1 MGVNIEELTPSSR
14 RPTPLLA
21 VLAAVAIVSTA
32 CGTRVS
38 HRRIVA
44 GARGNVIVHE
54 AAGSA
59 GAETESGAAAGGAAS
74 SGTLAGEAAAGG
86 AAGAG
91 TGGETRAGSQ
101 PAATGDAGGE
111 SSSAAAGQATGTPV
125 VLGNV
130 GDYDGIPGSVLGT
143 APSVLQVW
151 AKWVNAHGGLNGH
164 PVQVISGNAGG
175 DPAKNL
181 SIVRTMVEQ
190 NHVVAFIANQVP
202 LSVKGSLDYLE
213 QKQIPVIGGDEV
225 THIWQESPILF
236 PQGTDINDLVI
247 SAIKIAVRQGAPKI
261 GLIYCAEAA
270 FVCQNV
276 HHILVDEGGIQ
287 KAGGTLAY
295 DAQASLAQPDFTN
308 ECLQAKTRG
317 VQTLFLAMDPNSI
330 NRISHSCAAQ
340 GFHPH
345 YSTASLGV
353 GTNLAGNTDLVGL
366 SAPQA
371 TFPWMLSSGP
381 ASEYQEALKTY
392 APSLASTPTNS
403 EVWVAGVLVQRAAK
417 SLGAKPTSADFL
429 KGLWAIKNDNL
440 GGLGPPLTFTQGKP
454 APDFKCYFVVQM
466 DKAAHWTAPQGMNT
480 SC

>member
-1 MGVNIEELTPSSR
+1 MAL
-14 RPTPLLA
+14 
-21 VLAAVAIVSTA
+21 VSAA

-38 HRRIVA
+38 HSRIVA
-44 GARGNVIVHE
+44 GARGSVIVPE
-54 AAGSA
+54 AAGSTGGSDA
-59 GAETESGAAAGGAAS
+59 GGVADGEAAAAGTPG
-74 SGTLAGEAAAGG
+74 GEAAAG
-86 AAGAG
+86 ASATGAG
-91 TGGETRAGSQ
+91 TVGGTGSQ
-101 PAATGDAGGE
+101 PAATADAGGDA
-111 SSSAAAGQATGTPV
+111 SGTAAGQARGTPV

-225 THIWQESPILF
+225 THIWQESPMLF

-247 SAIKIAVRQGAPKI
+247 SAIKIAVRQAAPKI

-276 HHILVDEGGIQ
+276 HHILVDERGIQ
-287 KAGGTLAY
+287 KAGGTLVY

-308 ECLQAKTRG
+308 ECLQANTRG

-353 GTNLAGNTDLVGL
+353 GTILAGNTDLVGL

-392 APSLASTPTNS
+392 APNLASTPTNS
-403 EVWVAGVLVQRAAK
+403 EVWVAGVLAQRAAK
-417 SLGAKPTSADFL
+417 FLGAKPTSADFL
-429 KGLWAIKNDNL
+429 KGLWDIKNDNL
-440 GGLGPPLTFTQGKP
+440 GGLAPPLTFTKGKP
-454 APDFKCYFVVQM
+454 APDFRCYFVVQM
-466 DKAAHWTAPQGMNT
+466 DKTAHWTAPQGMNT